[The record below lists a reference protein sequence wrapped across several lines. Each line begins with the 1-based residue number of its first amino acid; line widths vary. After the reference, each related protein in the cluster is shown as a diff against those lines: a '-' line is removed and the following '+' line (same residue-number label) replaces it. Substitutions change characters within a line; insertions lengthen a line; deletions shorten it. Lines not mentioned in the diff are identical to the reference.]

1 MPYLF
6 SLPRLLSSYSVTM
19 TVHASLPRKISFL
32 LYSLRRLFGRAGF
45 LANLLV
51 AEGQFLVWLIKVG
64 AHFLPFSGWFLC
76 TMAWKNRLSV
86 NEARHAILLSD
97 GEDDKRFFLTQ
108 IDIEASQC
116 DAGHLVRDT
125 KGIFF
130 A

>member
-1 MPYLF
+1 LLCLIYSPC
-6 SLPRLLSSYSVTM
+6 PRLLSSYSVTM

-86 NEARHAILLSD
+86 NEARHAILLSY
-97 GEDDKRFFLTQ
+97 GEGDKRLFPY
-108 IDIEASQC
+108 SNR
-116 DAGHLVRDT
+116 H
-125 KGIFF
+125 
-130 A
+130 